1 MIHHYLN
8 FLLSKGLP
16 SRKAY
21 KLVDERE
28 IHKGV
33 DETHLRILYMASTT
47 NPARKK
53 RDVDI
58 NVRVSDILQDVMWKG
73 KFM

>member
-1 MIHHYLN
+1 
-8 FLLSKGLP
+8 
-16 SRKAY
+16 
-21 KLVDERE
+21 
-28 IHKGV
+28 
-33 DETHLRILYMASTT
+33 MASTT

-73 KFM
+73 KFDRKFMWKNYLEVAL

>member
-1 MIHHYLN
+1 
-8 FLLSKGLP
+8 
-16 SRKAY
+16 
-21 KLVDERE
+21 
-28 IHKGV
+28 
-33 DETHLRILYMASTT
+33 MASTT

-73 KFM
+73 KSKDSNLKLN

>member
-1 MIHHYLN
+1 M
-8 FLLSKGLP
+8 
-16 SRKAY
+16 
-21 KLVDERE
+21 LVCHCFTIQNIFIRCVVELVGERE
-28 IHKGV
+28 IQKGV
-33 DETHLRILYMASTT
+33 DETYHRILYMASTT

>member
-1 MIHHYLN
+1 MRSIHRVELE
-8 FLLSKGLP
+8 
-16 SRKAY
+16 
-21 KLVDERE
+21 DERE
-28 IHKGV
+28 IRKCV

>member
-1 MIHHYLN
+1 
-8 FLLSKGLP
+8 
-16 SRKAY
+16 
-21 KLVDERE
+21 
-28 IHKGV
+28 
-33 DETHLRILYMASTT
+33 MASTT

-73 KFM
+73 KFDHKFMCKNYLEVAL

>member
-1 MIHHYLN
+1 MKTLKSPFKINWPL
-8 FLLSKGLP
+8 
-16 SRKAY
+16 
-21 KLVDERE
+21 DERE
-28 IHKGV
+28 IQKGV

-73 KFM
+73 KFMWKNL

>member
-1 MIHHYLN
+1 MRSIH
-8 FLLSKGLP
+8 
-16 SRKAY
+16 RVE
-21 KLVDERE
+21 LVDERE
-28 IHKGV
+28 IQKGV

-73 KFM
+73 KFMWKNL

>member
-1 MIHHYLN
+1 
-8 FLLSKGLP
+8 
-16 SRKAY
+16 
-21 KLVDERE
+21 
-28 IHKGV
+28 
-33 DETHLRILYMASTT
+33 MASTT

-73 KFM
+73 KFKTVAENWNSRAPSTGTNMVYLETMA

>member
-1 MIHHYLN
+1 
-8 FLLSKGLP
+8 
-16 SRKAY
+16 
-21 KLVDERE
+21 
-28 IHKGV
+28 
-33 DETHLRILYMASTT
+33 MASTT

-73 KFM
+73 KFMWKNYLEVARMQCCKTS

>member
-1 MIHHYLN
+1 M
-8 FLLSKGLP
+8 
-16 SRKAY
+16 
-21 KLVDERE
+21 
-28 IHKGV
+28 
-33 DETHLRILYMASTT
+33 TSTT

-73 KFM
+73 KFKWKNYLEVALYAVSAVQSPV

>member
-1 MIHHYLN
+1 M
-8 FLLSKGLP
+8 
-16 SRKAY
+16 
-21 KLVDERE
+21 
-28 IHKGV
+28 
-33 DETHLRILYMASTT
+33 TSTT

-73 KFM
+73 KFMWKNYLDVTHMQCCKTS